1 MSSSKMPATKADV
14 KMAKKHLK
22 ATIKLEK
29 KKAKDHI
36 KAAKS
41 TKNPKSKAYNLAH
54 AKQHQKDIKSRQK
67 YAKKVSKLRGK

>member
-1 MSSSKMPATKADV
+1 MSSGKLPATKADV

-29 KKAKDHI
+29 KKIKDHV

-41 TKNPKSKAYNLAH
+41 TKNPDSKAYNLSH
-54 AKQHQKDIKSRQK
+54 AKAHKKDIKSREK
-67 YAKKVSKLRGK
+67 YAKKVSKLRIK